1 MTIFVEKQA
10 PIARLT
16 NGEIMILN
24 FKSMANKFFPSNVH
38 DAFLLGK
45 MDIHGEG
52 STKQI
57 LTI

>member
-1 MTIFVEKQA
+1 MTTFIEKQA
-10 PIARLT
+10 LIARLT
-16 NGEIMILN
+16 NGEIMVLN
-24 FKSMANKFFPSNVH
+24 FKSTTNKFSPSNVH